1 MQKTA
6 IKVNTI
12 EALSWPERCPH
23 CGQGLKEGDVMTFE
37 LKIRKGLRAFMAAG
51 FGSKNI
57 PVKLCGICAK
67 KVSNFRS
74 IEAIGGIVM
83 FVAIIGPL
91 LLKRIFKIESMEYIY
106 IIGSA
111 FWLGI
116 ILMAI
121 AEVGMKKTLGTE
133 CRLLKMNKWTLK
145 FSNDLFYNE
154 FLSLNTKYVERT

>member
-1 MQKTA
+1 
-6 IKVNTI
+6 
-12 EALSWPERCPH
+12 
-23 CGQGLKEGDVMTFE
+23 
-37 LKIRKGLRAFMAAG
+37 
-51 FGSKNI
+51 
-57 PVKLCGICAK
+57 
-67 KVSNFRS
+67 
-74 IEAIGGIVM
+74 M

-91 LLKRIFKIESMEYIY
+91 LLKRIVKIESMEYIY

-121 AEVGMKKTLGTE
+121 AEMGMKKRLGTE

-154 FLSLNTKYVERT
+154 FLSLNARYVERT